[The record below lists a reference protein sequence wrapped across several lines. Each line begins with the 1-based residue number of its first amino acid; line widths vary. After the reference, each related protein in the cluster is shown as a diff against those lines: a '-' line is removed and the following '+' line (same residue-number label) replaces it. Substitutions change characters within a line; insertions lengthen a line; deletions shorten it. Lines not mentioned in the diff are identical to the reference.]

1 MVIFLGLESG
11 KLGSSKY
18 SMSAS
23 ADSAAHVT
31 RILNDWSAGDSSALD
46 RLTPIVYAE
55 LHRIAECKLMREQN
69 ADLLQ
74 PSALVNEAFVRLLAD
89 GPVDWQNR
97 AHFFARS
104 AHIMRHI
111 LVDFA
116 RKHRAL
122 QADLSSMGDLAAS
135 EPNVADFLDLDVAL
149 NELAGLDERQ
159 AQVVEMRYYGGLSIA
174 EVAAVMSVSDATVN
188 REWQTA
194 RAWLF
199 KRLKPKRRAR

>member
-1 MVIFLGLESG
+1 MG
-11 KLGSSKY
+11 
-18 SMSAS
+18 AA
-23 ADSAAHVT
+23 ADSTAQLT
-31 RILNDWSAGDSSALD
+31 RILNDWSAGDRSALE
-46 RLTPIVYAE
+46 RLTPVVYAE
-55 LHRIAECKLMREQN
+55 LHRIAECKLLRERSP
-69 ADLLQ
+69 DLLQ

-89 GPVDWQNR
+89 SPVDWQNR
-97 AHFFARS
+97 AHFLAHS
-104 AHIMRHI
+104 AKIMRHI

-122 QADLSSMGDLAAS
+122 RADLSSMAHLPAS
-135 EPNVADFLDLDVAL
+135 EPNAADFLDLDAAL

-174 EVAAVMSVSDATVN
+174 EAAAVMGVSDATVN

-199 KRLKPKRRAR
+199 KRLKPKRRPR